1 MHHVQANGASIPA
14 LGFGTFQMK
23 GETAYAAVRHA
34 LDLGYRHLDTAQIY
48 ANEAE
53 VGRALAESG
62 VAREAVFLT
71 TKVWIDRFTSDR
83 LAPSVDESLRRL
95 RTDYVDL
102 LLLHWPNPDVP
113 LAETI
118 RALNQVQRAGKT
130 RHIGVSNFPTK
141 LLREALALTDVP
153 LVTNQVEYH
162 PYLSQRAVL
171 AVLREAGMCLTAY
184 SPLAQGRL
192 LDDPVLRTLGAR
204 YGKTPAQVALRWL
217 LQQDGVV
224 AIPKAARPEHAAA
237 NIDVFDFTLTDEE
250 MRQIHGLARPDGRV
264 VDPPGLA
271 PAWDPA

>member
-1 MHHVQANGASIPA
+1 M
-14 LGFGTFQMK
+14 
-23 GETAYAAVRHA
+23 RHA

-118 RALNQVQRAGKT
+118 RALNQVQQAGKT

-217 LQQDGVV
+217 LQQDDVV

>member
-1 MHHVQANGASIPA
+1 
-14 LGFGTFQMK
+14 
-23 GETAYAAVRHA
+23 
-34 LDLGYRHLDTAQIY
+34 
-48 ANEAE
+48 
-53 VGRALAESG
+53 
-62 VAREAVFLT
+62 
-71 TKVWIDRFTSDR
+71 
-83 LAPSVDESLRRL
+83 
-95 RTDYVDL
+95 
-102 LLLHWPNPDVP
+102 
-113 LAETI
+113 
-118 RALNQVQRAGKT
+118 
-130 RHIGVSNFPTK
+130 
-141 LLREALALTDVP
+141 